1 MSLLAIPNELLLQIM
16 EHLRDSR
23 HVQALQSVACTC
35 KELREVA
42 EIYLY
47 STAKFTTLS
56 SLYRFLDAAAH
67 ADEPNRKGYLRD
79 LKLLYSTNQYDPG
92 YNAPYLPDLTL
103 FPNLESFVSESPE
116 CQPRSVKGTHWG
128 IFKESYTRAF
138 MQASL
143 LNESLETPR
152 PLQAL
157 RSLTLH
163 WTGLGARFWDIAPTS
178 PIFLLPRLQSLEIS
192 CAKIGQNGSA
202 DWEAEKLQDFQHKTM
217 LKSLVFTECVVSI
230 EALHTVLSFPRALQS
245 LTLCEMSYHRRV
257 MGDSFAIE
265 DTDAFN
271 HALDQQA
278 ESLESLH
285 LHRFRQYS
293 RDGKTL
299 VLSLSNF
306 PVLSSLQLGPFLQ
319 TQFKYILDTPVPP
332 ALKSLRLNKY
342 GISML
347 EKDRSWKLLSDLS
360 VEELLANSEVS
371 GLPFTLDISLQH
383 LSPLLRRP
391 LFNGHDVRPKIRELI
406 SELGGRFQELQN
418 ASTHPCLEAS
428 LESSPGCQ
436 AYSRLRILT
445 NKPQK
450 KIPPFLHN
458 EAPPRFVVRYDS
470 SHPERFLC
478 NLYTADQ
485 IPSDRDFSSED
496 EDMDIAFRDVNN
508 SDFDM
513 HTF

>member
-16 EHLRDSR
+16 KHLRDSR
-23 HVQALQSVACTC
+23 HVQALQSVARTC
-35 KELREVA
+35 KDLREVA

-47 STAKFTTLS
+47 STAEFTTLS
-56 SLYRFLDAAAH
+56 SLYRFLDAATH
-67 ADEPNRKGYLRD
+67 ADEPSRKGYLRD
-79 LKLLYSTNQYDPG
+79 LKLLYSTNHYDPY
-92 YNAPYLPDLTL
+92 YNPPYPPDLTL

-128 IFKESYTRAF
+128 LFKESYIQAF
-138 MQASL
+138 TQASL

-152 PLQAL
+152 PLQSL

-163 WTGLGARFWDIAPTS
+163 WTGTERRFWDIAPTC

-192 CAKIGQNGSA
+192 CAKIGQKESA
-202 DWEAEKLQDFQHKTM
+202 DWEVEKLQDFQHKTM
-217 LKSLVFTECVVSI
+217 LKSLIFTECVVSI
-230 EALHTVLSFPRALQS
+230 KALHTILSLPKALQN
-245 LTLCEMSYHRRV
+245 LTLCEMFYHRWM

-271 HALDQQA
+271 HAISQQA

-285 LHRFRQYS
+285 IHRFSQYS

-306 PVLSSLQLGPFLQ
+306 PALSNLQLGPFRQ

-332 ALKSLRLNKY
+332 ALKSLRLDEY

-347 EKDRSWKLLSDLS
+347 EKDRSCKLLSGLS
-360 VEELLANSEVS
+360 VEELLANSETS

-391 LFNGHDVRPKIRELI
+391 LFNGDDVRPKIRKLI
-406 SELGGRFQELQN
+406 NKLGGRFQELQN
-418 ASTHPCLEAS
+418 ASTRPRLEANP
-428 LESSPGCQ
+428 EPSPACQ

-445 NKPQK
+445 NKPRK

-458 EAPPRFVVRYDS
+458 EPLPRFVVRYDS
-470 SHPERFLC
+470 SHPERFLHTP
-478 NLYTADQ
+478 YTANP
-485 IPSDRDFSSED
+485 IPPDRDFSSDD
-496 EDMDIAFRDVNN
+496 EDMDIAFRDNN
-508 SDFDM
+508 SDLDM